1 MQQFAMDKQSLQN
14 TTILFKFSSETNGTS
29 NAPVS
34 LTSVLTISNLAKPLY
49 LTSFNKTNTNTLA
62 IFMFSHL
69 TPVPCSM
76 RLDF

>member
-1 MQQFAMDKQSLQN
+1 MQQFVMDKQSLQN
-14 TTILFKFSSETNGTS
+14 TTIMFKFSSETNGTS

-49 LTSFNKTNTNTLA
+49 LTSFNKTNTNILA

-69 TPVPCSM
+69 IPVPCPM